1 MTKIKIGVIGEN
13 SNDVRAVVGL
23 LKQRFA
29 TDIEYFEILNKVN
42 GSLLDQG
49 KGVKAAELAKAE
61 FRRLKLDFV
70 LYIRDLDSLAND
82 VAKIEYRT
90 VIFTKMLENINYKGI
105 FMLNIYEIEAL
116 ILADFE
122 VFKTYYKNTE
132 WHFEA
137 EKATIITDSKG
148 VLSSFSNKKTD
159 ITAILPLL
167 RIPIIIQN
175 HIHFKAFVENF
186 DTMLDGRTYCFVPI

>member
-1 MTKIKIGVIGEN
+1 MKQIKIGVIGEN

-23 LKQRFA
+23 LKQDFS
-29 TDIEYFEILNKVN
+29 TNIEYFEILHKVN

-49 KGVKAAELAKAE
+49 KGEKAAELAKAE
-61 FRRLKLDFV
+61 FHRLKLDFV

-82 VAKIEYRT
+82 FVKIEYRSA
-90 VIFTKMLENINYKGI
+90 IFTKILENVQRKAI

-122 VFKTYYKNTE
+122 VFKTYYNRTD
-132 WHFEA
+132 WHFDNKKAA
-137 EKATIITDSKG
+137 ESPDSKG
-148 VLSSFSNKKTD
+148 VLSSFSNKNTD
-159 ITAILPLL
+159 ITKILPLL
-167 RIPIIIQN
+167 HIPIIIQN

-186 DTMLDGRTYCFVPI
+186 DAMLIGKAYRFIPL